1 MGWKPALNAFAV
13 TLADGMPAA
22 ENFQQDERRKHRLSD
37 APASLGLEPCFGGV

>member
-22 ENFQQDERRKHRLSD
+22 ENLHKMNAGNSVQRTLPE
-37 APASLGLEPCFGGV
+37 